1 MILVTGGTG
10 FLGSHLL
17 EQLLKNK
24 EPISAIYRSSS
35 NKNMLEKFPS
45 INWIEGDILDVFFLE
60 DAMQNVDKVY
70 HCAAKISFNPKEEE
84 LLERINVDGTS
95 NVVNTALDQNIKKL
109 IHVSSIA
116 ALGQKLEHK
125 VIDEEAEWDRE
136 IPNSIYSKTKQKAE
150 MQVYRSIAEGLNA
163 AIVCPSVILGKCDWN
178 EGTGKLFQRA
188 WDNPKYYATGTTGF
202 VDVKDVAAAMI
213 SLMES
218 DVHSDRFI
226 VNSENLSYK
235 NLFELIAKYL
245 NKKPATKA
253 ATPFL
258 SSIAWKAE
266 KLRSFITNK
275 PPMITKDTART
286 INAIKLYDGS
296 KLLKALPDFNYT
308 PIEKTIQETCMAF
321 LEEVG

>member
-24 EPISAIYRSSS
+24 EPISAIYRSTSD
-35 NKNMLEKFPS
+35 KNILEKFSS

-70 HCAAKISFNPKEEE
+70 HCAAKISFDPKEEE
-84 LLERINVDGTS
+84 LLERINIDGTS

-136 IPNSIYSKTKQKAE
+136 IPSSIYSKTKQKAE
-150 MQVYRSIAEGLNA
+150 MQVYRAIAEGLNA

-188 WDNPKYYATGTTGF
+188 WNNPKYYATGTTGF

-266 KLRSFITNK
+266 KLRSFITKK

-286 INAIKLYDGS
+286 INATKLYDGS
-296 KLLKALPDFNYT
+296 KLLKALPDFKYT
-308 PIEKTIQETCMAF
+308 PIEKTIQETCLAF
-321 LEEVG
+321 LEEIG